1 MGLRT
6 MSVIAIAGAIV
17 VAMLATL
24 ALFRSDSLR
33 LSLAELRGLYS
44 TSESKFTNIAGLSLH
59 YQDEGEGFP
68 VVLVHGSEGTLRT
81 WDQVVDALR
90 DDYRLIR
97 LELPGRGLSAGAA
110 PGEVDDDVT
119 LHGMIVDLLGE
130 LGVDGPFYVI
140 GQSSGGTVATRL
152 AAFYPE
158 RVQKAVVINMPSA
171 PVRIPRSARPPDVR
185 RAMQVNDDMLQ
196 FRTRGFWRTYYTYL
210 WGEPERLSDEL
221 IDLMYD
227 QNRRYR
233 APLARPLIPANFT
246 PEQADAN
253 LGNVRAP
260 TLVIWGMVDPVLP
273 PRMLDELTKR
283 MTQAEIEIFR
293 LPDTGHFPALEAP
306 ELIIPPIEE
315 FLARPIAEEPAEPPE
330 GAEQTP

>member
-6 MSVIAIAGAIV
+6 MSIIAVAGALV
-17 VAMLATL
+17 VATLATL

-33 LSLAELRGLYS
+33 LSLAEIRGLYS
-44 TSESKFTNIAGLSLH
+44 SPQSKFTNIAGLSIH

-68 VVLVHGSEGTLRT
+68 VVLIHGSEGTLRT
-81 WDQVVDALR
+81 WDQVVNALK

-110 PGEVDDDVT
+110 PGEIADDVT
-119 LHGMIVDLLGE
+119 LHGMVADLLAE

-140 GQSSGGTVATRL
+140 GQSSGGTIATRM
-152 AAFYPE
+152 AAFYPD

-171 PVRIPRSARPPDVR
+171 PVSIPRSARPADVR

-196 FRTRGFWRTYYTYL
+196 FRTRGFWQTYYTYL
-210 WGEPERLSDEL
+210 WGEPERLSTDL

-227 QNRRYR
+227 QNRRVR
-233 APLARPLIPANFT
+233 APLARPLIPANFS
-246 PEQADAN
+246 PEQADTN

-273 PRMLDELTKR
+273 PIMLDELTKR
-283 MTQAEIEIFR
+283 MTQADIEIFS

-306 ELIIPPIEE
+306 ELIIPPIQA
-315 FLARPIAEEPAEPPE
+315 FLAAPLPEVAEDSDLENAESP
-330 GAEQTP
+330 